1 MNAGGRA
8 GGCLNNA
15 FVCTHALAHS
25 LCSSSSVIIQGCA
38 ERDGKSGR
46 KEREPHALFARR
58 RRRGNFAALS
68 RGIAEIMCA
77 RLQIKV
83 AKRAIKRH
91 HVQVAGAG
99 VCEREREADMRCA
112 LLLSF
117 ELTQLNYLS

>member
-1 MNAGGRA
+1 MRWLLFLWCHNSRMR
-8 GGCLNNA
+8 
-15 FVCTHALAHS
+15 V
-25 LCSSSSVIIQGCA
+25 
-38 ERDGKSGR
+38 ERDGKKRPEG
-46 KEREPHALFARR
+46 ARGECIIR
-58 RRRGNFAALS
+58 APTPPGEFCGCGALS

-99 VCEREREADMRCA
+99 VCVRKREADMRCA
-112 LLLSF
+112 LLLSY